1 MDHLKGIGV
10 NNICIILLVFNC
22 FFSNLGLYNYR
33 TSPALFVSICLLILF
48 ILYNKKCFI
57 IKELSTSMKIVIILM
72 QIIGTSYAINGVIY
86 KVPTYIL
93 LFILFSIILPIYF
106 IEANMIK
113 LNKVID
119 IYTKANIISFL
130 IFTFAVFLFSPI
142 NQEQYAGIF
151 NNPNLLGEY
160 ISVVIMS
167 LIFQFEKIKNNKYKS
182 GILILF
188 GISVAF
194 MIFSMSRTTLV
205 SVVFIGIIYLI
216 FNIRNKLNIKK
227 KLLVFTLSI
236 LIMIP
241 VTYGVLNIVTPLIS
255 DFTGINLSEKFYSE
269 KDQNKNKNE
278 GQLDDIINMTFDRY
292 KKGIDD
298 DRTFSSGRIEIWKE
312 YFENLTFGGHD
323 SSKLY
328 IEYNGGIIQANAH
341 NSFLQTAYQSGIMSG
356 VSYLMIVLFLL
367 IFGIKRFIKNADNNI
382 LFALMAMMSLFIY
395 YCLSNILVPTISFS
409 LLPMWII
416 IVPYIFNYRKSF

>member
-227 KLLVFTLSI
+227 KLFQ
-236 LIMIP
+236 M
-241 VTYGVLNIVTPLIS
+241 Y
-255 DFTGINLSEKFYSE
+255 
-269 KDQNKNKNE
+269 
-278 GQLDDIINMTFDRY
+278 
-292 KKGIDD
+292 
-298 DRTFSSGRIEIWKE
+298 
-312 YFENLTFGGHD
+312 
-323 SSKLY
+323 
-328 IEYNGGIIQANAH
+328 
-341 NSFLQTAYQSGIMSG
+341 
-356 VSYLMIVLFLL
+356 
-367 IFGIKRFIKNADNNI
+367 
-382 LFALMAMMSLFIY
+382 
-395 YCLSNILVPTISFS
+395 
-409 LLPMWII
+409 
-416 IVPYIFNYRKSF
+416 

>member
-1 MDHLKGIGV
+1 
-10 NNICIILLVFNC
+10 
-22 FFSNLGLYNYR
+22 
-33 TSPALFVSICLLILF
+33 
-48 ILYNKKCFI
+48 
-57 IKELSTSMKIVIILM
+57 
-72 QIIGTSYAINGVIY
+72 
-86 KVPTYIL
+86 
-93 LFILFSIILPIYF
+93 
-106 IEANMIK
+106 
-113 LNKVID
+113 
-119 IYTKANIISFL
+119 
-130 IFTFAVFLFSPI
+130 
-142 NQEQYAGIF
+142 
-151 NNPNLLGEY
+151 
-160 ISVVIMS
+160 
-167 LIFQFEKIKNNKYKS
+167 
-182 GILILF
+182 
-188 GISVAF
+188 
-194 MIFSMSRTTLV
+194 
-205 SVVFIGIIYLI
+205 
-216 FNIRNKLNIKK
+216 
-227 KLLVFTLSI
+227 
-236 LIMIP
+236 MIP